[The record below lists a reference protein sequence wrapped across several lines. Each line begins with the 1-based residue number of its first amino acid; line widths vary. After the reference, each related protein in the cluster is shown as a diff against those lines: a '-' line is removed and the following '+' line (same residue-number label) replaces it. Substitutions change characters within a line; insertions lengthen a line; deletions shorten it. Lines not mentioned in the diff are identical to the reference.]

1 MSKFTEMQSFVLI
14 AEKGS
19 LASAAAVQNITPV
32 VMGRRLSSLERSLG
46 VQLAHRSTQGVVLT
60 DLGQQYLEQCIQILE
75 HIDTAD
81 TMVSKK
87 RKTLVG
93 RLVVAAPAGF
103 GRQHVA
109 PHILEFKRRYPDL
122 KLSFNFSDSVIDL
135 VDAGYD
141 MAIRV
146 GQVLDLNYVATRLY
160 PNRRVVCG
168 TPAYFAK
175 YGVPQTPQD
184 LQNHN
189 CLAFNNHGGQP
200 RGWLFMQDGKM
211 LSQRVQ
217 GDLDSNDGELLYE
230 WVRQGM
236 GVAWRS
242 SWEIRKELKTGELI
256 TVLDDYAAPDYDI
269 RAVYPQQ
276 KYLPTKVRY
285 FIDYLHKIYNR
296 VGYWDT

>member
-1 MSKFTEMQSFVLI
+1 M
-14 AEKGS
+14 
-19 LASAAAVQNITPV
+19 
-32 VMGRRLSSLERSLG
+32 
-46 VQLAHRSTQGVVLT
+46 
-60 DLGQQYLEQCIQILE
+60 
-75 HIDTAD
+75 
-81 TMVSKK
+81 
-87 RKTLVG
+87 G
-93 RLVVAAPAGF
+93 RLVVAAPAAF

-146 GQVLDLNYVATRLY
+146 GQVLELNYVATRLY

-175 YGVPQTPQD
+175 FGVPQTPQD

-200 RGWLFMQDGKM
+200 RGWLFKQDGKM
-211 LSQRVQ
+211 FSQRVQ